1 MALKS
6 GAEIFVDSLL
16 EQGVEVVFGLPGAK
30 IDALFNA
37 LVDSPIKLILC
48 RHEQN
53 AAFMAQAYGKL
64 TGKPGVVLVTSGPG
78 VSNLVTG
85 LLTATSEGDPV
96 VAIGG
101 SVPRSMKYKKSHQ
114 SSNNILITK
123 AATKLSVEV
132 VDVSTISE
140 ICTNAFREAV
150 SPRAG
155 AVFISVP
162 KDILN
167 EKADVKIIKK
177 QTQISYGSA
186 AKEFIEEA
194 ASQLK
199 KAKKIAVLLGLEAS
213 REKNAKAIREFLT
226 KNPMALAS
234 TFQAAGVVSKDLEHL
249 FTGRVGL
256 FKNQP
261 GDQLLDEADV
271 IITIGYSTVE
281 YDPEVWNSRGHDKTL
296 ISIDYVSAE
305 IHEAYNPKIELVGDI
320 ALTLNELSK
329 SLDGHLSKTQ
339 SIVSKP
345 FHDDLLDV
353 IKKGKLENKFPIH
366 PLKFIH
372 DLGKTLDDTAIV
384 ICDVGSN
391 YMWMSRYFLSYEPRH
406 LLNSDGQQT
415 LGVALPWAISAKLIY
430 PQKKIISISGDG
442 GFLFSSMEL
451 ETAVREKL
459 PIVHCVW
466 VDQSYDMV
474 KQQELM
480 KYHRQTGVALGYVDI
495 VKYAEAFGALGF
507 RVNSA
512 EELEETFKKALNQ
525 AVPCLI
531 EIKIDYSDNP
541 GLFKTAS
548 GEGE

>member
-1 MALKS
+1 MTLKS
-6 GAEIFVDSLL
+6 GAEIFVASLL
-16 EQGVEVVFGLPGAK
+16 EQGVEVIFGLPGAK

-37 LVDSPIKLILC
+37 LLDSPIRLITC

-53 AAFMAQAYGKL
+53 ATFMAQAYGKL

-101 SVPRSMKYKKSHQ
+101 NVPRSMKYKKSHQ

-140 ICTNAFREAV
+140 ICANAFREAV
-150 SPRAG
+150 APRAG

-167 EKADVKIIKK
+167 EKADIKIIKK
-177 QTQISYGSA
+177 RSKITYGSA
-186 AKEFIEEA
+186 PKALITEAVIKLKNAKN
-194 ASQLK
+194 
-199 KAKKIAVLLGLEAS
+199 IAVLLGLEAS
-213 REKNAKAIREFLT
+213 RENNAHAICEFLT
-226 KNPMALAS
+226 KNPMAVAS

-261 GDQLLDEADV
+261 GDMLLDEADV
-271 IITIGYSTVE
+271 ILTIGFSTVE
-281 YDPEVWNSRGHDKTL
+281 YDPELWNAKGNEKTI
-296 ISIDYVSAE
+296 ISVDYISTE
-305 IHEAYNPKIELVGDI
+305 IHEAYNPTIELVGDI
-320 ALTLNELSK
+320 ALTLNELSQ
-329 SLDGHLSKTQ
+329 SLGGQLSKTQ
-339 SIVSKP
+339 SCLSEP
-345 FHDDLLDV
+345 LHEDLLDV

-372 DLGKTLDDTAIV
+372 ELRNTLDDTAIV

-415 LGVALPWAISAKLIY
+415 LGVALPWAIAAKLIY
-430 PQKKIISISGDG
+430 PKKKIISVSGDG

-480 KYHRQTGVALGYVDI
+480 KYHRQAAVALGYVDI

-507 RVNSA
+507 RVSSPI
-512 EELEETFKKALNQ
+512 ELEETFKKALSQ
-525 AVPCLI
+525 DVPCLI

-541 GLFKTAS
+541 TLFKTVS